1 MRIAA
6 RLLSAVAVLSLTAG
20 VAHAQPSPLADAIA
34 GKLVAKYQSESCDQL
49 AQERKAPKS
58 PDREAAVQRAAE
70 LLRTDA
76 ALRQSFVSKV
86 AAPIVDK
93 MIVCGFIP

>member
-1 MRIAA
+1 MRTASP
-6 RLLSAVAVLSLTAG
+6 LLLAVALLTLAPT
-20 VAHAQPSPLADAIA
+20 AHAQPSPVADAIA
-34 GKLVAKYQSESCDQL
+34 SKLVAKYQSSSCAQL
-49 AQERKAPKS
+49 AQERNTPKP
-58 PDREAAVQRAAE
+58 PDKEAAVQRAAE
-70 LLRTDA
+70 LLRQDA